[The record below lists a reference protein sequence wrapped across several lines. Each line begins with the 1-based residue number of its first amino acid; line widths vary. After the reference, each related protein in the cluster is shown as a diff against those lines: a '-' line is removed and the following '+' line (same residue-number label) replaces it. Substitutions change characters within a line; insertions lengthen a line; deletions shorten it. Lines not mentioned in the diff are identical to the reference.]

1 MKNLLI
7 AIASIITLSASA
19 QNVETQSKELTIGTH
34 YGGGIIFYIL
44 QPGDIGYDPK
54 VLHGII
60 AAPTDQS
67 TGIQFGCQGTTTG
80 ASCKEIGTGKANTKR
95 IIKFCH
101 SAGAADLCRNLTL
114 GGYKDWYLPSL
125 DELNELYNNQDI
137 IGGFAIDTTKVRKVG
152 KVGECKLNCVMSLV
166 ICSFGACPE
175 RTYYKNFLK
184 KFWHPPLKHNT

>member
-152 KVGECKLNCVMSLV
+152 KVENG
-166 ICSFGACPE
+166 
-175 RTYYKNFLK
+175 
-184 KFWHPPLKHNT
+184 